1 MDRRA
6 TVHDSRSRR
15 HHLVDL
21 GRNDR
26 LVALDVTRGV
36 AMLGV
41 VALNYHAI
49 LNDEDAFAPINPSFL
64 ERLFNPVSGVLST
77 RFAATFVVVAGI
89 GVALLSARTS
99 EADMAG
105 IRLLRE
111 RLLRRGTFLLVLGFV
126 LEWIW
131 PGTILFYYGA
141 YFLIASAVV
150 RQRTS
155 QLLAGAAASV
165 AVAAGLM
172 AWRVSE
178 RFDDNFTAWLDPPS
192 PNGPRNA
199 LIRLL
204 FSYTHPVF
212 PWIAFFFVGMV
223 IGRSVRGGKIL
234 HTRLALVSMAV
245 VAVSYLLRDALR
257 PELIVDEGDA
267 LLATFVSLQPF
278 DRGVLY
284 VTSTIGIA
292 LLAIWTIERVVV
304 HIPERLTSV
313 LAQMGRLSLTIYVT
327 HILVFN
333 LVVDVFGWVRPT
345 GLDSALVLTACV
357 ITACAIMARL
367 VLRRWSTGPI
377 ESIYRSFG
385 G

>member
-1 MDRRA
+1 
-6 TVHDSRSRR
+6 
-15 HHLVDL
+15 
-21 GRNDR
+21 
-26 LVALDVTRGV
+26 
-36 AMLGV
+36 
-41 VALNYHAI
+41 
-49 LNDEDAFAPINPSFL
+49 
-64 ERLFNPVSGVLST
+64 
-77 RFAATFVVVAGI
+77 
-89 GVALLSARTS
+89 
-99 EADMAG
+99 
-105 IRLLRE
+105 
-111 RLLRRGTFLLVLGFV
+111 
-126 LEWIW
+126 
-131 PGTILFYYGA
+131 
-141 YFLIASAVV
+141 
-150 RQRTS
+150 
-155 QLLAGAAASV
+155 
-165 AVAAGLM
+165 M

-178 RFDDNFTAWLDPPS
+178 RFDDNFTTWLDPPS

-204 FSYTHPVF
+204 FSYTHPIF
-212 PWIAFFFVGMV
+212 PWIAFFLVGMV
-223 IGRSVRGGKIL
+223 IGRSVRGGKFL
-234 HTRLALVSMAV
+234 HTRLALVSMAI

-292 LLAIWTIERVVV
+292 LLAIWTIERVVG
-304 HIPERLTSV
+304 HLPERLTSV

-333 LVVDVFGWVRPT
+333 LVVDIFGLVRPT
-345 GLDSALVLTACV
+345 GLDSALILTACV
-357 ITACAIMARL
+357 IAACAIMARL

>member
-111 RLLRRGTFLLVLGFV
+111 RLLRRHV
-126 LEWIW
+126 
-131 PGTILFYYGA
+131 P
-141 YFLIASAVV
+141 
-150 RQRTS
+150 
-155 QLLAGAAASV
+155 
-165 AVAAGLM
+165 
-172 AWRVSE
+172 
-178 RFDDNFTAWLDPPS
+178 
-192 PNGPRNA
+192 
-199 LIRLL
+199 
-204 FSYTHPVF
+204 
-212 PWIAFFFVGMV
+212 
-223 IGRSVRGGKIL
+223 
-234 HTRLALVSMAV
+234 
-245 VAVSYLLRDALR
+245 
-257 PELIVDEGDA
+257 
-267 LLATFVSLQPF
+267 
-278 DRGVLY
+278 
-284 VTSTIGIA
+284 
-292 LLAIWTIERVVV
+292 
-304 HIPERLTSV
+304 
-313 LAQMGRLSLTIYVT
+313 
-327 HILVFN
+327 
-333 LVVDVFGWVRPT
+333 
-345 GLDSALVLTACV
+345 
-357 ITACAIMARL
+357 
-367 VLRRWSTGPI
+367 
-377 ESIYRSFG
+377 
-385 G
+385 